1 MKNAIEVRNLKKTFA
16 DSDFFLE
23 LAEFDVPRGYVT
35 GLVGENGAGKTTL
48 LKLLTGMLFPDSGS
62 LRILGMDLQKE
73 GIKIRERIA
82 LIGEQTGLLY
92 PFELKVIKKMISPFY
107 GQWDETLFQ
116 NLIERFSLDLNA
128 HGDALS
134 RGQQK
139 LFALAM
145 AISHHPDLLLLDEP
159 TANLDPAMREE
170 ILTLMREIML
180 QEDVTILFSTHITTD
195 LDKLADQLR
204 MFHKGKMLLQ
214 GDKDRLLEKHRVVK
228 GGLELLQA
236 DTGRLLWNIE
246 RSAFGF
252 TAMTDNFEAVYE
264 LFGDEACYEAP
275 DVERL
280 FLAYLKTERGITK

>member
-16 DSDFFLE
+16 DSDFFLD

-62 LRILGMDLQKE
+62 LHVLGMDLQKE
-73 GIKIRERIA
+73 GVKIRERIA

-145 AISHHPDLLLLDEP
+145 AISHHPEVLLLDEP
-159 TANLDPAMREE
+159 TANLDPSMREE

-214 GDKDRLLEKHRVVK
+214 GDKDRLLEKHRIVK

-264 LFGDEACYEAP
+264 LFGNEAYYEAP

-280 FLAYLKTERGITK
+280 FLAYLKTERGTTK

>member
-16 DSDFFLE
+16 DSDFFLD

-62 LRILGMDLQKE
+62 LHILGMDLQKE
-73 GIKIRERIA
+73 GVKIRERIA

-145 AISHHPDLLLLDEP
+145 AVSHHPDLLLLDEP

-180 QEDVTILFSTHITTD
+180 QEDITILFSTHITTD

-204 MFHKGKMLLQ
+204 MFHKGRMLLQ
-214 GDKDRLLEKHRVVK
+214 GDKDLLLEKHRVVK

-236 DTGRLLWNIE
+236 DTGNLLWNIE

-264 LFGDEACYEAP
+264 LFGDEAYYEAP

-280 FLAYLKTERGITK
+280 FLAYLKTERGTTK